1 MSRSTL
7 TLQMEK
13 QRAKMENGLLLTKE
27 QLSRVKSEK
36 KSFNFNSDCTDNLY
50 HTFLLP
56 PSPVEAIYH
65 VRQEKQW
72 TLI

>member
-13 QRAKMENGLLLTKE
+13 QGAKMENGLLLTKE
-27 QLSRVKSEK
+27 QLSSVKSEK
-36 KSFNFNSDCTDNLY
+36 KSFNSDCRDNLY

-56 PSPVEAIYH
+56 LSPVEAIYH

-72 TLI
+72 RLI